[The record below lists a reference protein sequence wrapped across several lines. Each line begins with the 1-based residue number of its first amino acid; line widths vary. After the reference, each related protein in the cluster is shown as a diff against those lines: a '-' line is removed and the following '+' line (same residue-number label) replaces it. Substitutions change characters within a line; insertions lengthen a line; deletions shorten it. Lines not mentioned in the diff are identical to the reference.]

1 MFMRRRN
8 FVFGGVA
15 MLAVANRAVGQ
26 PRGNIPRIAVTVAQ
40 PIPNAFWDAFRRGLR
55 ELGYVEGKNIEVE
68 YRSAEGRP
76 DRWPAIFDELVRRKP
91 DVIVAGGGG
100 IALAVARKAT
110 STIPIVSP
118 ASSDPAAVGHVAS
131 LARPGGNVTGL
142 SIVESDTAAKRLQ
155 LLRELLPNIKRVA
168 VLRETAAFAVQL
180 RWTEE
185 AARSLGL
192 EVQVFTAQRPEEFE
206 AAFDAAKAAGAEG
219 LIALPSATFAAH
231 RQRLVHLAAQ
241 KRMITFWENR
251 VFTDVGG
258 LISYGPDIAEMYRR
272 AATYVDKILKGAKP
286 ADMPIE
292 QATKF
297 DLVINLKTAK
307 AQGVNIPPAMLVRAD
322 RIMQ

>member
-1 MFMRRRN
+1 MRRRT
-8 FVFGGVA
+8 FVFSGVA
-15 MLAVANRAVGQ
+15 MLAVANGAIGQ
-26 PRGNIPRIAVTVAQ
+26 PRRNIPRIAVTVAQ
-40 PIPNAFWDAFRRGLR
+40 PIPNAFWDAFRSGLR
-55 ELGYVEGKNIEVE
+55 ELGYVEGKNIQVE

-76 DRWPAIFDELVRRKP
+76 DRWPAIFDELVRREP

-118 ASSDPAAVGHVAS
+118 ASSDPAAAGHVAS

-142 SIVESDTAAKRLQ
+142 SIVESDVAAKRLQ

-168 VLRETAAFAVQL
+168 VLQETTALAVQL

-185 AARSLGL
+185 AARSLRL
-192 EVQVFTAQRPEEFE
+192 HVEVLRAQLPEEFE
-206 AAFDAAKAAGAEG
+206 AAFDAARAVGVDA
-219 LIALPSATFAAH
+219 LVALPSAIFAAH
-231 RQRLVHLAAQ
+231 RKRLVDLAAQ

-258 LISYGPDIAEMYRR
+258 LISYGPDIADMYRR
-272 AATYVDKILKGAKP
+272 AASFVDKILKGAKP
-286 ADMPIE
+286 ADIPIE

-307 AQGVNIPPAMLVRAD
+307 AQGLKIPPAMLVRAD
-322 RIMQ
+322 QIMQ